1 MEEQVEEHVEA
12 PMEGR
17 EDAAAAREQAELK
30 ERVMQRQRQK
40 VNGAGGD
47 EQAVP
52 LKELQEHAAARN
64 GGAGHGEIDL
74 NSLIDVQVTLSV
86 EIGRCRLPIKQLIS
100 LNQGSVVELDR
111 MVDEPL
117 DLLVNGTLIAHGEV
131 VVVDGQFGLRLIDV
145 VSQTERLKK
154 LK

>member
-1 MEEQVEEHVEA
+1 
-12 PMEGR
+12 MEGR

-145 VSQTERLKK
+145 VSQTERLKR